1 MQTKLDD
8 VTLSVIQSSLQQVC
22 NEMDVA
28 FQRAAFSPTISE
40 TMDRS
45 DGIYHPDTGEL
56 IAQGEWGM
64 PIFVGCMRFSTQAA
78 LEYIRKHNIPVE
90 QGDVFMFNDPYMGGT
105 HVMDVKFLRPYFHDG
120 KIFAWFSNTGHWP
133 DCGGMVPSGFSSN
146 ATEIEQEGLRLPPVK
161 IFKRDEIDNEILS
174 IVLSNVRVSEER
186 IGDIKAQI
194 GALTVG
200 ERRFTEIIERYG
212 VDVVSGC
219 IDEFR
224 KRAAQLMRARIAM
237 IPDGRYEGIAYV
249 DSDGVKDEP
258 LKIHIDLRKEG
269 TELYFDLSQSSPP
282 CAGPMNSVLATTK
295 SAIYLAV
302 KHLFPELPI
311 NEGTFEPIHIKD
323 PEGTFLYAKYPSP
336 VSGCAAEV
344 SQRICE
350 AVFSALV
357 KAVPD
362 LCWAAPA
369 GTVGNLSLGG
379 FDPQR
384 DRRYVMYNL
393 SGGGY
398 GGSVLCDGMS
408 NGCSTTGNAAT
419 TPVEV
424 LEQYY
429 PIIVEHYRLRER
441 SAGAGR
447 RRGGLGVNYRVR
459 LLDGE
464 AKLSFIMDHGRTGP
478 QGALNGRDGAV
489 NRVVVAYEDGSEYHP
504 KHLSK
509 DQGIVMTAGDAVEV
523 WTPGGGGYG
532 DPLERSPD
540 AVARDVFLGYY
551 SVEDAAEQYGVVLQT
566 PDGSP
571 DTERTGELR
580 ARMRQ

>member
-45 DGIYHPDTGEL
+45 DGIYHPNTGEL

-78 LEYIRKHNIPVE
+78 LEYIRARDMPVE
-90 QGDVFMFNDPYMGGT
+90 EGDVFMFNDPYMGGT
-105 HVMDVKFLRPYFHDG
+105 HVMDVKFLRPYFHEG

-161 IFKRDEIDNEILS
+161 IFRRDQIDNEILS
-174 IVLSNVRVSEER
+174 IVLSNVRVAEER

-212 VDVVSGC
+212 VQVLSDC
-219 IDEFR
+219 IEEFR
-224 KRAAQLMRARIAM
+224 KRAAQLMRSRIAT

-249 DSDGVKDEP
+249 DSDGIKDEP

-302 KHLFPELPI
+302 KHLFPDLPI

-323 PEGTFLYAKYPSP
+323 PDGTFLYARYPRP

-384 DRRYVMYNL
+384 NRRYVMYNL

-398 GGSVLCDGMS
+398 GGSVACDGMS

-429 PIIVEHYRLRER
+429 PILVEHYRLRER
-441 SAGAGR
+441 SSGPGW
-447 RRGGLGVNYRVR
+447 RRGGLGVNYRMR

-464 AKLSFIMDHGRTGP
+464 AKLSFIMDHGRYGP
-478 QGALNGRDGAV
+478 QGALSGQDGAV
-489 NRVVVAYEDGSEYHP
+489 NRVVVNFKDGGEYHP

-509 DQGIVMTAGDAVEV
+509 DQGIEMTAGDTVEV

-532 DPLERSPD
+532 NALERPAES
-540 AVARDVFLGYY
+540 VARDVFLGYY
-551 SVEDAAEQYGVVLQT
+551 TSEDAATQYGVVLQA
-566 PDGSP
+566 PDGSV
-571 DTERTGELR
+571 DLERTKELR
-580 ARMRQ
+580 ASLRQ